1 MDGHLGWKWVIFKLT
16 AQYLI
21 WPSKYLEK
29 IMLYEPEYEVEIKL
43 INEEIKDQEQ
53 TLGRIK
59 RRNVA
64 TDMSLR
70 CPF

>member
-1 MDGHLGWKWVIFKLT
+1 M
-16 AQYLI
+16 
-21 WPSKYLEK
+21 

-64 TDMSLR
+64 TDMSPR

>member
-1 MDGHLGWKWVIFKLT
+1 MRI
-16 AQYLI
+16 I
-21 WPSKYLEK
+21 
-29 IMLYEPEYEVEIKL
+29 ILYEPDYEVEIKL

-59 RRNVA
+59 QRNVA

-70 CPF
+70 FPF

>member
-1 MDGHLGWKWVIFKLT
+1 MKCPEMIPW
-16 AQYLI
+16 YLKTLI
-21 WPSKYLEK
+21 
-29 IMLYEPEYEVEIKL
+29 LYIPEYEVEIKL
-43 INEEIKDQEQ
+43 INGEIKDQEQ

-59 RRNVA
+59 QRNVA

>member
-1 MDGHLGWKWVIFKLT
+1 MEIFICPGLSFGQIG
-16 AQYLI
+16 QYLNV
-21 WPSKYLEK
+21 

-64 TDMSLR
+64 TDMSPR

>member
-1 MDGHLGWKWVIFKLT
+1 MNKVFLESGTVTVQL
-16 AQYLI
+16 
-21 WPSKYLEK
+21 PSKYLK
-29 IMLYEPEYEVEIKL
+29 MIMLYKPEYEVEIKL

-64 TDMSLR
+64 TDMSPR

>member
-1 MDGHLGWKWVIFKLT
+1 MKCPEMRPW
-16 AQYLI
+16 YLKTLI
-21 WPSKYLEK
+21 
-29 IMLYEPEYEVEIKL
+29 LYIPEYEVEIKL
-43 INEEIKDQEQ
+43 INGEIKDQEQ

-59 RRNVA
+59 QRNVA